1 MDYPVY
7 KTTSA
12 GLSIKQILNVCVGQ
26 NIPQKIC
33 SRVPSMVDRSA
44 VFVIDLSRVHHKDLS
59 ADECGIYDRHSSPSQ
74 TVHVHLDDENNVV
87 SFENV
92 EKGQEKTSK
101 YTRQSTLIVRRQYSW
116 HSVTSDYRRLIAKV
130 EHDRKF
136 LQLVVVQYSVNT
148 NDTSQLFKMLYG
160 NRISSEPHIRT
171 KPSVLAKIRGMGTT
185 GSAKHIISKIEKD
198 CGDITADPSLSY
210 LPRDRQQVYNQ
221 LKKVDGRT
229 KSRSTGPSKAPSLT
243 KLLRLQQSRAFLKN
257 ASLSSR
263 RDKNGNRA
271 APNTFAASDTC
282 LGWLKRFC
290 PGVGAHAVAGIDL
303 TYKLGPFYLT
313 TLTFPNPM
321 FVYKNKEGRHPTTLA
336 AVMMSVTKEER
347 DYEYLARCL
356 KAEGID
362 TLTYGTDGECALE
375 RGFESVFPINNGSS
389 GQNIHLRC
397 FDHAHGDISR
407 QLQSLKVDSEQRKRI
422 VVEILGKEQNGKRV
436 KGLVDCKTTKEFEK
450 MYIEKEADWPE
461 AFKSWMMTDKRQ
473 VRPLKETL
481 KECM

>member
-1 MDYPVY
+1 
-7 KTTSA
+7 
-12 GLSIKQILNVCVGQ
+12 
-26 NIPQKIC
+26 
-33 SRVPSMVDRSA
+33 
-44 VFVIDLSRVHHKDLS
+44 
-59 ADECGIYDRHSSPSQ
+59 
-74 TVHVHLDDENNVV
+74 
-87 SFENV
+87 
-92 EKGQEKTSK
+92 
-101 YTRQSTLIVRRQYSW
+101 
-116 HSVTSDYRRLIAKV
+116 
-130 EHDRKF
+130 
-136 LQLVVVQYSVNT
+136 
-148 NDTSQLFKMLYG
+148 
-160 NRISSEPHIRT
+160 
-171 KPSVLAKIRGMGTT
+171 
-185 GSAKHIISKIEKD
+185 
-198 CGDITADPSLSY
+198 
-210 LPRDRQQVYNQ
+210 
-221 LKKVDGRT
+221 
-229 KSRSTGPSKAPSLT
+229 
-243 KLLRLQQSRAFLKN
+243 
-257 ASLSSR
+257 
-263 RDKNGNRA
+263 
-271 APNTFAASDTC
+271 
-282 LGWLKRFC
+282 
-290 PGVGAHAVAGIDL
+290 
-303 TYKLGPFYLT
+303 
-313 TLTFPNPM
+313 M

-375 RGFESVFPINNGSS
+375 RGFESVFPINDGSS